1 MRKPELKRITAMLRQ
16 LSPVQR
22 KIVANELAAL
32 DAQPAVTVIVEG
44 RFACGAMCQ
53 RCESKRVIRHGHAN
67 GLQRYRC
74 RECGKTFN
82 ALSGT
87 PLNRLHKRDKWL
99 QQAEAL
105 QDGQTL
111 RKVART
117 LNIHLSTAHRWRHR
131 FLAAP
136 KSVQPQVLTG
146 IAEADETMFL
156 LSFKGKRSGLGR
168 KARKRGGKAS
178 KRGLSHEQVPIL
190 VARDRAGATM
200 NCVLKAMDISSLSTA
215 LKPFV
220 TKDIVLCTDGSKA
233 LAGAARELG
242 VKHHAVNLSAGIRV
256 DGAWHVQNV
265 NAYHS
270 RLKSWI
276 FKFHGVAT
284 CYLEN
289 YLGWFRALDRES
301 TGNPKPAQWLA
312 MALGGLG

>member
-1 MRKPELKRITAMLRQ
+1 MQLLIVRCSGDVLGTRSPSNSWFRTWRPACFVCLNPNNKMPKKRLCSQIMLVAHVVSYRVWIMCVTARVRWVTQEPEMRKPELKRITAMLRQ

-117 LNIHLSTAHRWRHR
+117 LNIHLSTAPTAGAIVFWRH
-131 FLAAP
+131 P
-136 KSVQPQVLTG
+136 
-146 IAEADETMFL
+146 
-156 LSFKGKRSGLGR
+156 
-168 KARKRGGKAS
+168 
-178 KRGLSHEQVPIL
+178 
-190 VARDRAGATM
+190 
-200 NCVLKAMDISSLSTA
+200 SLS
-215 LKPFV
+215 
-220 TKDIVLCTDGSKA
+220 
-233 LAGAARELG
+233 
-242 VKHHAVNLSAGIRV
+242 
-256 DGAWHVQNV
+256 
-265 NAYHS
+265 S
-270 RLKSWI
+270 RR
-276 FKFHGVAT
+276 
-284 CYLEN
+284 C
-289 YLGWFRALDRES
+289 
-301 TGNPKPAQWLA
+301 
-312 MALGGLG
+312 

>member
-1 MRKPELKRITAMLRQ
+1 
-16 LSPVQR
+16 
-22 KIVANELAAL
+22 
-32 DAQPAVTVIVEG
+32 
-44 RFACGAMCQ
+44 
-53 RCESKRVIRHGHAN
+53 
-67 GLQRYRC
+67 
-74 RECGKTFN
+74 
-82 ALSGT
+82 
-87 PLNRLHKRDKWL
+87 
-99 QQAEAL
+99 
-105 QDGQTL
+105 
-111 RKVART
+111 
-117 LNIHLSTAHRWRHR
+117 
-131 FLAAP
+131 
-136 KSVQPQVLTG
+136 
-146 IAEADETMFL
+146 MFL

-233 LAGAARELG
+233 LAGAERELG
-242 VKHHAVNLSAGIRV
+242 VEHHAVNLSAGIRV